1 MNKVLEATNIVKI
14 YNPNTKNAFE
24 ALHEISLEVNEGDF
38 ICIMGPSGS
47 GKSTLI
53 NNLSTID
60 VPTKGSVK
68 INGKSVRKMSDSE
81 MGKFRYENLGFVF
94 QSFNLMDTLTMK
106 ENIAVPLTL
115 AKVAKDE
122 IARRVKEIA
131 GKLELEEYLH
141 KYPYECS
148 GGQCQRCAVARAL
161 VTKPKIIIADEPTGN
176 LDSKNSHALLSI
188 LQKMNEEQQVTILM
202 VTHDAMI
209 ASYSKRMLYLR
220 DGRIDEDI
228 ERQELDQKAYFYK
241 IVQTNSKESLELLF
255 SK

>member
-24 ALHEISLEVNEGDF
+24 ALHEINLDVYEGDF

-60 VPTKGSVK
+60 MPTKGSVK
-68 INGKSVRKMSDSE
+68 INGKSVRKMGNSE
-81 MGKFRYENLGFVF
+81 IGKFRYENLGFVF
-94 QSFNLMDTLTMK
+94 QSFNLMDTLTIN

-115 AKVAKDE
+115 AKVAKEE
-122 IARRVKEIA
+122 IDRRVKEVA
-131 GKLELEEYLH
+131 KKLELEEFLG

-161 VTKPKIIIADEPTGN
+161 VTNPKMIIADEPTGN
-176 LDSKNSHALLSI
+176 LDSKNSHELLSI
-188 LQKMNEEQQVTILM
+188 LQKMNEEQHVTILM

-209 ASYSKRMLYLR
+209 ASYSKRMLFIR

-228 ERQELDQKAYFYK
+228 ERKEMDQKEYFYK
-241 IVQTNSKESLELLF
+241 IVQTNSKESMELLF
-255 SK
+255 AK